1 MPNKCV
7 AYGCGKLSGQ
17 NVSMFRFPK
26 DPVEFRKWE
35 KQVQRTRKTWVAKTY
50 SHLCSEHFS
59 RDCFD
64 TKSFAIAKTMG
75 FKGLRLK
82 EGAVPTVFI
91 RPPCNKCGGGGV
103 SCSLCTKRKPGATI
117 DSQQFESVSI

>member
-7 AYGCGKLSGQ
+7 AYGCGKISGQ

-35 KQVQRTRKTWVAKTY
+35 KQVQKTRKTWVAKTY

-64 TKSFAIAKTMG
+64 PKSYAVAKTMG
-75 FKGLRLK
+75 FKGLKLR

-91 RPPCNKCGGGGV
+91 RPPC
-103 SCSLCTKRKPGATI
+103 STRRKPREP
-117 DSQQFESVSI
+117 QQFASVSV